1 MKADPI
7 LLACFFVF
15 ILFLF
20 CNSRK
25 KSFRSRFKKKI
36 IILNLLYLRAPGS
49 FGKLSNT
56 PKKDSEM

>member
-25 KSFRSRFKKKI
+25 KSFRSRFKKK
-36 IILNLLYLRAPGS
+36 YYY
-49 FGKLSNT
+49 
-56 PKKDSEM
+56 PKSPVPKSSRVFWKAF